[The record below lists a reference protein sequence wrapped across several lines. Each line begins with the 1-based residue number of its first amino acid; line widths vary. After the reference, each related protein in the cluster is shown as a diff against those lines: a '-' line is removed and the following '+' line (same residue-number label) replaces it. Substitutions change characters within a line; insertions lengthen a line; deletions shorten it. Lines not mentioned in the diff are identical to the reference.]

1 LSKET
6 LEQVKR
12 PEELLRRKA
21 VLGSTEIL
29 TPTCFVILPHKLG
42 DSRDAPENDK
52 GDNTLVCRD
61 LMCIKDQALSLV
73 ETDAGDS

>member
-29 TPTCFVILPHKLG
+29 TPTCFLSFFRTNSAAAGMRLKMTK
-42 DSRDAPENDK
+42 AT
-52 GDNTLVCRD
+52 TLLYFEICCVLKIRRFP
-61 LMCIKDQALSLV
+61 L
-73 ETDAGDS
+73 